1 MKIRLNSFQNDINL
15 FDGTISVIEIGNA
28 KYYNKLIQNI
38 NDNINGYETNEI
50 LLLSDNDEMLKLEK
64 EAMLVI
70 DLYNIDFNSK
80 KIISKIYSLIATNI
94 RNKQTDELSE
104 IISKLRHFIDLEL
117 IDLPFNFQLK
127 DNIEMEEIL
136 KIFSVKIENMEYP
149 TLIEK
154 IELLIDIISTLQMC
168 KILIIPNLKLYLDEK
183 ELIEIYKYSMYNEI
197 KLVLIERNSTSK
209 LQYEQTLHIDENFD
223 DYIC

>member
-1 MKIRLNSFQNDINL
+1 MKIRLNSFQNDIDL
-15 FDGTISVIEIGNA
+15 FDGTVSVIEIENT

-50 LLLSDNDEMLKLEK
+50 LLLSDENEILKLEK
-64 EAMLVI
+64 EAILVI
-70 DLYNIDFNSK
+70 DPYNIDFNSK
-80 KIISKIYSLIATNI
+80 KIISKIYSLIATNLK
-94 RNKQTDELSE
+94 NKQTDELSQ
-104 IISKLRHFIDLEL
+104 ITMKLRHFIDLEL
-117 IDLPFNFQLK
+117 MDLPFNFQIK
-127 DNIEMEEIL
+127 ENIEIEEIL
-136 KIFSVKIENMEYP
+136 KMFSVKIENSEYP

-154 IELLIDIISTLQMC
+154 IELFIDIISTLQMY

-209 LQYEQTLHIDENFD
+209 LQYEQTLHIDESFD
-223 DYIC
+223 DYIY

>member
-15 FDGTISVIEIGNA
+15 FDGTISVIEIENA

-70 DLYNIDFNSK
+70 DIYNIDFNSK

-94 RNKQTDELSE
+94 KNKQTDELSG

>member
-1 MKIRLNSFQNDINL
+1 MKIRLNSFQNDIDL
-15 FDGTISVIEIGNA
+15 FDGTISVIEIENT

-38 NDNINGYETNEI
+38 NDNINGCETNKI
-50 LLLSDNDEMLKLEK
+50 LLLSDENEILKLEK
-64 EAMLVI
+64 EAILVI

-94 RNKQTDELSE
+94 KNKQTDELSQ
-104 IISKLRHFIDLEL
+104 ITMKLRHFIDLEL
-117 IDLPFNFQLK
+117 MDLPFNFQIK
-127 DNIEMEEIL
+127 ENIEIEEIL
-136 KIFSVKIENMEYP
+136 KMLSVKIENSEYP

-154 IELLIDIISTLQMC
+154 IELLIDIISTLQIC

-209 LQYEQTLHIDENFD
+209 LQYEQTLHIDESFD
-223 DYIC
+223 DYIY

>member
-15 FDGTISVIEIGNA
+15 FDGTVSVIEIENA

-50 LLLSDNDEMLKLEK
+50 LLLSDNDEILKLEK

-94 RNKQTDELSE
+94 KNKQTDELSE

-127 DNIEMEEIL
+127 DNIEIKEIL
-136 KIFSVKIENMEYP
+136 KTFSVKIENTEYP

-154 IELLIDIISTLQMC
+154 IELLIDIVSTLQIC
-168 KILIIPNLKLYLDEK
+168 KIIIIPNLKLYLDAK

-209 LQYEQTLHIDENFD
+209 LQYEQTLHIDANFD
-223 DYIC
+223 DYIY